1 MTAWNAHR
9 QRYPSGYRKGRTMQ
23 ITSLTELEERVKRGA
38 ELLDVHRPGWA
49 MEVDTDHLESGC
61 NVHSVT
67 GQLFGEDVFDQ
78 LVHVG
83 MVPDF
88 EKPWEVQQRFAD
100 CGFAILGAEP
110 IQVPED
116 IRRRI
121 TALVVELSATVGR
134 DLSGIMSVPEVLPYP
149 RNPDV
154 ISQEAYTMD
163 LLWRKAVDA
172 RL

>member
-1 MTAWNAHR
+1 
-9 QRYPSGYRKGRTMQ
+9 MQ
-23 ITSLTELEERVKRGA
+23 ITSLSELEARVQRGA
-38 ELLDVHRPGWA
+38 ELLDIHRPNWE

-61 NVHSVT
+61 PVHSVT
-67 GQLFGEDVFDQ
+67 GQLFGEEIFDQ
-78 LVHVG
+78 LVSVG

-88 EKPWEVQQRFAD
+88 DRPWESQQRFAD

-116 IRRRI
+116 LRGRI
-121 TALVVELSATVGR
+121 MALVAELSARVGR
-134 DLSGIMSVPEVLPYP
+134 DFSMIMAIPEVLPYP

-154 ISQEAYTMD
+154 VSQEAFTLD
-163 LLWRKAVDA
+163 LLWKKAVDA